1 MCAARHISKPR
12 FDGLLFPS
20 SPIPPIIPKPSLS
33 SAPNPPPPLQEDLE
47 KLLKGVCCKARGLK
61 LSYYA
66 VTDRILKTVANVQG
80 T

>member
-1 MCAARHISKPR
+1 M
-12 FDGLLFPS
+12 
-20 SPIPPIIPKPSLS
+20 
-33 SAPNPPPPLQEDLE
+33 QEDLE